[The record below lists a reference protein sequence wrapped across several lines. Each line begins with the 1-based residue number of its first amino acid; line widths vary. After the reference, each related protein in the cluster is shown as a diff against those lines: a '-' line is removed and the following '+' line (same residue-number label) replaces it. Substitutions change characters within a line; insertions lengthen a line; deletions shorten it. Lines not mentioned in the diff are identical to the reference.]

1 MEPLQLALMWSK
13 SISRPH
19 NGWQQA
25 CPIFSIRR
33 IPEVPKSPKLK
44 LLEPAVLSFP
54 KPEVCS
60 FPKPEVCSLDR
71 PEVRLS
77 LDSAS
82 GSGFASFFFSELHF
96 SPTCFTGYQ
105 GNLICLSW
113 KFALMRLYWVAAQL
127 STNELEIFSTI
138 PYPHKL
144 ASLSFFN
151 EEDVLQFYYSF
162 FSICPSLFVF
172 KFLRKMETNL
182 IFFRLSCSVWYL

>member
-33 IPEVPKSPKLK
+33 ITEVPKSPKLK
-44 LLEPAVLSFP
+44 LLEPAVL
-54 KPEVCS
+54 S

-162 FSICPSLFVF
+162 FSICPSLSFSNF
-172 KFLRKMETNL
+172 
-182 IFFRLSCSVWYL
+182 